1 MTQEMTSPWR
11 AQFVL
16 AADVARAH
24 SATAF
29 YRSVRAGAF
38 VTIARGVFLPTHAW
52 KALSVDEQYLARVHA
67 VAATST
73 AQHVHAFESAA
84 ALWRLPIIG
93 AWPAKVHILA
103 DDGVSRSRAQWTAHA
118 RDGVAET
125 RQVEGLEVTTL
136 ARTVVDIA
144 RTRPLSV
151 SVAMADAA
159 LSATR
164 RDRATEL
171 DLRLEIGRASSYGL
185 ARARHAV
192 DFADGRSESAGE
204 SLSRVGIHV
213 LGLPAPQL
221 QHEFRDAEGSMFV
234 DFWWP
239 EFNLVGEFDGFGK
252 YLRSELLN
260 GQSTADALMK
270 EKRRENRLRALGPSV
285 VRWEWADALNLR
297 LLEAKLRAGGL
308 R

>member
-1 MTQEMTSPWR
+1 MTTDAPSPWR
-11 AQFVL
+11 GQFVL
-16 AADVARAH
+16 ASDVARAR

-29 YRSVRAGAF
+29 YRAARAGGF
-38 VTIARGVFLPTHAW
+38 VKVARGVFLPAVVW
-52 KALSVDEQYLARVHA
+52 NALSDDERYLARIHA

-73 AQHVHAFESAA
+73 ARHVHAYESAA

-93 AWPAKVHILA
+93 AWPKRVHILA
-103 DDGVSRSRAQWTAHA
+103 ETNVSHSRAQWTAHV
-118 RDGVAET
+118 GNTFGET
-125 RQVEGLEVTTL
+125 GEIDGLEVTTL

-159 LSATR
+159 LR
-164 RDRATEL
+164 RKRVDHITASDL
-171 DLRLEIGRASSYGL
+171 DLELLRASSYGL
-185 ARARHAV
+185 SRAREAIS
-192 DFADGRSESAGE
+192 FADGRSDSAGE

-213 LGLPAPQL
+213 LGFPAPVL
-221 QHEFRDAEGSMFV
+221 QHEFRDAEGSMFA

-239 EFNLVGEFDGFGK
+239 EFNLIGEFDGVSK
-252 YLRSELLN
+252 YLQNELLN
-260 GQSTADALMK
+260 GQSTADALMR
-270 EKRRENRLRALGPSV
+270 EKRRENRLRALGPTV
-285 VRWEWADALNLR
+285 VRWGWADARNLR

>member
-1 MTQEMTSPWR
+1 
-11 AQFVL
+11 VL

-29 YRSVRAGAF
+29 YRSLRAGAF
-38 VTIARGVFLPTHAW
+38 VSIARGVFLPTAAW
-52 KALSVDEQYLARVHA
+52 KALSVDEQYLARIHA

-84 ALWRLPIIG
+84 ALWRLPIVG
-93 AWPAKVHILA
+93 AWPEKVHILA
-103 DDGVSRSRAQWTAHA
+103 DDGVSRSRAQWTAHSH
-118 RDGVAET
+118 DGLAET

-159 LSATR
+159 LSVKR
-164 RDRATEL
+164 PDRVTEL
-171 DLRLEIGRASSYGL
+171 DLHLEMGRASSYGL
-185 ARARHAV
+185 ARARDAV
-192 DFADGRSESAGE
+192 AFADGRSESAGE
-204 SLSRVGIHV
+204 SLSRVAIHV

-285 VRWEWADALNLR
+285 VRWEWSDALNLR